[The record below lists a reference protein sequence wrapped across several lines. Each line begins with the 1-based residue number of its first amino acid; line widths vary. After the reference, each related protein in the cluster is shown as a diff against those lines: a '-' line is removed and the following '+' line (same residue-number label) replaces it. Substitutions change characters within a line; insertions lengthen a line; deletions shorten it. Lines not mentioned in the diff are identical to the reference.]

1 MTRWMLDFAAGEGAA
16 IQLGSGVD
24 SLLIEAGRCV
34 GVRPLGGHRAD
45 QVCLAAGV
53 LTSDL
58 LREVGFDLPMQ
69 NAAGLILA
77 SQPAPILDQVIM
89 SPVRPS
95 RQDPDGTIRMG
106 EIFSGAFEAGRD
118 IPELAQTVIER
129 VKARLERPEPL
140 RLAHSLVGTR
150 PVPADGFPAVGA
162 IAGVAGLSTAVMHS
176 AATLGPL
183 IGELLA
189 HELIDG
195 GAPSALLS
203 EFRPE
208 RFSTP

>member
-1 MTRWMLDFAAGEGAA
+1 M
-16 IQLGSGVD
+16 
-24 SLLIEAGRCV
+24 
-34 GVRPLGGHRAD
+34 
-45 QVCLAAGV
+45 
-53 LTSDL
+53 
-58 LREVGFDLPMQ
+58 
-69 NAAGLILA
+69 
-77 SQPAPILDQVIM
+77 
-89 SPVRPS
+89 
-95 RQDPDGTIRMG
+95 
-106 EIFSGAFEAGRD
+106 
-118 IPELAQTVIER
+118 
-129 VKARLERPEPL
+129 KARLKTPEPL

-162 IAGVAGLSTAVMHS
+162 IAGIAGLSAAVMHS

-208 RFSTP
+208 RFSAP